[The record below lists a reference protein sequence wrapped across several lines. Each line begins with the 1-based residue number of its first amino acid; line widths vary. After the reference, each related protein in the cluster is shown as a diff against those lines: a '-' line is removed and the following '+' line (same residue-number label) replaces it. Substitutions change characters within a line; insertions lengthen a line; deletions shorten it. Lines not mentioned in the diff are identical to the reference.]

1 MNARAAKLTLGLLQ
15 KAADDLGFSNSI
27 VTGDKASDIEM
38 GRMAGWG

>member
-27 VTGDKASDIEM
+27 VTGDKAAISKWVAWQA
-38 GRMAGWG
+38 R